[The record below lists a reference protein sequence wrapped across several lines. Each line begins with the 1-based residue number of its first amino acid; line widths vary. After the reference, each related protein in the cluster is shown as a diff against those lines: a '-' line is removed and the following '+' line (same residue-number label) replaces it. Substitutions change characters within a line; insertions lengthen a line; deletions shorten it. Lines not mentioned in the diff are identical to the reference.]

1 MNTYEIVTEKIISL
15 LEQGMIPWRRPWT
28 STGLPRNLLTK
39 RPYRGVNFFLLS
51 ATKYVSPYWV
61 TMRQANELGGQVRR
75 GEHSQI
81 VVFWKVDRIADSI
94 ESEPEEKELNT
105 EDKGRQ
111 RFVLKFYRL
120 FNVEQCELLQ
130 AVHEK
135 LPKVETYQHDP
146 IEAAERI
153 MARMPNAP
161 EIEYAGSKAFYS
173 SMTDRITLPAVN
185 CSVLPPNYTP
195 LRFMR
200 CRTRLVIPSGLT
212 GGQLPTPLHLVRLR
226 TVSRSSS
233 PKCQQPTCAQK
244 LASRRRSLRTRPRM
258 FRAGSR
264 HYGTTDAWLLWLR
277 RRLREQPISY

>member
-1 MNTYEIVTEKIISL
+1 MNTYEIVTEKIISP

-61 TMRQANELGGQVRR
+61 TMRQATELGGQVRK
-75 GEHSQI
+75 GERSQI
-81 VVFWKVDRIADSI
+81 VVFWKVDRIANRI
-94 ESEPEEKELNT
+94 ESEPQEKELNT

-111 RFVLKFYRL
+111 RSVLKFYRL
-120 FNVEQCELLQ
+120 FNVEQCELPQ

-135 LPKVETYQHDP
+135 LPKVETYQRDP
-146 IEAAERI
+146 IEAGERI
-153 MARMPNAP
+153 VARMPNDP

-173 SMTDRITLPAVN
+173 SLTDRITLPCLN
-185 CSVLPPNYTP
+185 CSLMPPNFTP
-195 LRFMR
+195 PRFMR

-212 GGQLPTPLHLVRLR
+212 GRQLPTPLHLFRLC

-233 PKCQQPTCAQK
+233 SKCQQPTCAQK
-244 LASRRRSLRTRPRM
+244 RASCRRSLGSRPRM
-258 FRAGSR
+258 FRAASR
-264 HYGTTDAWLLWLR
+264 NYGTTDAWLLSLR
-277 RRLREQPISY
+277 RKLREQPISY